1 MRSASNHS
9 AAEVFDLAAGN
20 GTVVLWLNL
29 EEQEKQRG
37 EKVCSVII
45 HIPPPLSVA
54 TGKRRGR
61 DSSHR
66 CCFSLNGDRVKVALT

>member
-1 MRSASNHS
+1 MRSASDHS
-9 AAEVFDLAAGN
+9 AAEVFDLAGGN
-20 GTVVLWLNL
+20 GSVAPWLNS

-54 TGKRRGR
+54 TGKKT
-61 DSSHR
+61 
-66 CCFSLNGDRVKVALT
+66 V